1 MNQIFKVVFNAA
13 RGKKMVVNEAT
24 SSVQMGKMAAVTVA
38 VVAALGAGSAMA
50 EDWEA
55 DGKTVVIDGNTAVT
69 IDGVQAESTVPS
81 GAAVFGGLREQGEA
95 NIKNNL
101 ADILNSNLTVK
112 GSGTFEDIIGGHY
125 ATLGSQGDKK
135 LIVESGNVVL
145 GDLSVTIEGSDVAV
159 TRAVVGGSKI
169 ARNSVNGNL
178 EYTHT
183 NLNDDGTFKSGVF
196 TAKTNSTNLE
206 IFGGTFGQDDG
217 KYNGTYGNPE
227 QVVAA
232 GDFIKDIGWGLVQT
246 DSNIGTTNLTIHDG
260 TFNAIVVG
268 GSYAAVYA
276 DFHTVVN
283 MNVGTANTVI
293 NGGTFNQAIFA
304 GSAIYTAKEHYEQ
317 HECPLKKEPN
327 ASYLQAHVGVAN
339 LTIDGATAQDV
350 YAGGLVQF
358 EEVDDIAQ
366 ITIGESNLTISNS
379 TVANVYGVTGYSQV
393 GDVDGVRTET
403 VKPTYTDEN
412 NVEHKDTTKTGLTL
426 TNTTVANTVDIQDG
440 SVELRVE
447 ADGKTSVGTLSL
459 GAKVGVT
466 MSGDG
471 TFNDA
476 TGGDIAA
483 LSEHITVGE
492 KPADETVKNADLSL
506 DEGAVMGAVT
516 ARINENGEIV
526 DKKVAVNDKTD
537 SLTNKVVHIP
547 QIINRIMMND
557 VRKRMGD
564 IRSAEG
570 THGAWVRYNGGEMS
584 GRGIDNDFN
593 MIQVGF
599 DTMPGADA
607 PRFGVAFSYANSEA
621 EDGYGTADMDAYS
634 LAAYAT
640 KFYDN
645 GMFVDVIGRLAKID
659 TDLDNVGMTGK
670 MDNLAVS
677 LSGEF
682 GWRFDVTKSLYVEP
696 AVEATYTYMDSD
708 EFTLGQ
714 GEYELESTDSFI
726 GRAGFAAGFKCPA
739 NKGDVYVRAAVAH
752 EFLGDATMN
761 SSINGHR
768 AAAVELDGKDTWIE
782 FGLGANFNVN
792 ESTYVYADVERTEG
806 AAIDEDWRANVGV
819 RFAF

>member
-24 SSVQMGKMAAVTVA
+24 SSVQKGKMAAVTVA
-38 VVAALGAGSAMA
+38 VAGALMLGANVAGAKPLGGQNLSGKVT
-50 EDWEA
+50 EDP
-55 DGKTVVIDGNTAVT
+55 
-69 IDGVQAESTVPS
+69 GVGVSDVLT
-81 GAAVFGGLREQGEA
+81 
-95 NIKNNL
+95 
-101 ADILNSNLTVK
+101 LTVNEELY
-112 GSGTFEDIIGGHY
+112 GQPIDDEVISGHY
-125 ATLGSQGDKK
+125 FGINPDTTYLHGQEKTFNIQSTTTN
-135 LIVESGNVVL
+135 ISGNVTV
-145 GDLSVTIEGSDVAV
+145 VEGVF
-159 TRAVVGGSKI
+159 GGSKI
-169 ARNSVNGNL
+169 AGGFGEPNTNSPAVTLVLNTNSTDLTIEGGVFGTYDRINTADCSQCEFAMRKVVTAGDFVKDRGLNYGAPVKIETSIKDANLTIHGGTFHSTVFGGSVLSNYAYDQVNMNAKVDKTTVTITG
-178 EYTHT
+178 
-183 NLNDDGTFKSGVF
+183 GTFKSAVF
-196 TAKTNSTNLE
+196 AGGAAMNLYGGAGASGTPREGSE
-206 IFGGTFGQDDG
+206 IVSEVTEANLIIQG
-217 KYNGTYGNPE
+217 
-227 QVVAA
+227 
-232 GDFIKDIGWGLVQT
+232 GDFEQGIYTGGLEGYLEGKEAVRITTKATVEKANVTVVNSKVSAIRGHNAKGVMQVEGDKGTGWEF
-246 DSNIGTTNLTIHDG
+246 TNLTEEEDD
-260 TFNAIVVG
+260 VV
-268 GSYAAVYA
+268 
-276 DFHTVVN
+276 DTDLQ
-283 MNVGTANTVI
+283 VI
-293 NGGTFNQAIFA
+293 
-304 GSAIYTAKEHYEQ
+304 
-317 HECPLKKEPN
+317 
-327 ASYLQAHVGVAN
+327 
-339 LTIDGATAQDV
+339 
-350 YAGGLVQF
+350 
-358 EEVDDIAQ
+358 
-366 ITIGESNLTISNS
+366 NS
-379 TVANVYGVTGYSQV
+379 TVETIDVTEG
-393 GDVDGVRTET
+393 E
-403 VKPTYTDEN
+403 
-412 NVEHKDTTKTGLTL
+412 
-426 TNTTVANTVDIQDG
+426 
-440 SVELRVE
+440 VELRVE
-447 ADGKTSVGTLSL
+447 GENGQTSVKTLSL
-459 GAKVGVT
+459 GYAVGLKMT
-466 MSGDG
+466 GDG

-726 GRAGFAAGFKCPA
+726 GRAGIAAGFKCPA

-761 SSINGHR
+761 SSINGNR
-768 AAAVELDGKDTWIE
+768 ALAVELDGKDTWVE

>member
-1 MNQIFKVVFNAA
+1 MNKVV
-13 RGKKMVVNEAT
+13 T
-24 SSVQMGKMAAVTVA
+24 
-38 VVAALGAGSAMA
+38 
-50 EDWEA
+50 
-55 DGKTVVIDGNTAVT
+55 
-69 IDGVQAESTVPS
+69 
-81 GAAVFGGLREQGEA
+81 
-95 NIKNNL
+95 
-101 ADILNSNLTVK
+101 
-112 GSGTFEDIIGGHY
+112 
-125 ATLGSQGDKK
+125 
-135 LIVESGNVVL
+135 
-145 GDLSVTIEGSDVAV
+145 
-159 TRAVVGGSKI
+159 
-169 ARNSVNGNL
+169 
-178 EYTHT
+178 
-183 NLNDDGTFKSGVF
+183 
-196 TAKTNSTNLE
+196 
-206 IFGGTFGQDDG
+206 
-217 KYNGTYGNPE
+217 
-227 QVVAA
+227 A
-232 GDFIKDIGWGLVQT
+232 GDFIKDRGINYGGEMILSSTVQ
-246 DSNIGTTNLTIHDG
+246 DANLT
-260 TFNAIVVG
+260 
-268 GSYAAVYA
+268 
-276 DFHTVVN
+276 
-283 MNVGTANTVI
+283 I
-293 NGGTFNQAIFA
+293 NGGTFHSTIFGGSVLSNYGFDRVNMSSTVEKTTVTITNGTFKSAVFA
-304 GSAIYTAKEHYEQ
+304 GGAAMSLVEKDVDHPDKPFETSQIVSKVEE
-317 HECPLKKEPN
+317 
-327 ASYLQAHVGVAN
+327 AN
-339 LTIDGATAQDV
+339 LIIKGGNFEQGI
-350 YAGGLVQF
+350 YAGGLEGYVDGQENVRVVPHADVDLAKITVMNTTVKAIYGYNAKGVIKDGNWTYQNAGDSSASTFATPAESNGDAVTTHLKIINSTVQ
-358 EEVDDIAQ
+358 EEVD
-366 ITIGESNLTISNS
+366 
-379 TVANVYGVTGYSQV
+379 VA
-393 GDVDGVRTET
+393 
-403 VKPTYTDEN
+403 
-412 NVEHKDTTKTGLTL
+412 
-426 TNTTVANTVDIQDG
+426 DG

-447 ADGKTSVGTLSL
+447 GENGQTSVKTLSL
-459 GAKVGVT
+459 GDAVGLKMT
-466 MSGDG
+466 GDG

-516 ARINENGEIV
+516 ARLNENGEIV

-557 VRKRMGD
+557 VRKRMSD

-621 EDGYGTADMDAYS
+621 DDGYGTADMDAYS

-726 GRAGFAAGFKCPA
+726 GRAGIAAGFKCPA

>member
-24 SSVQMGKMAAVTVA
+24 SSVQKGKMAAVTVA
-38 VVAALGAGSAMA
+38 VAGALMLGANVAGAKPLGGENLSGKVT
-50 EDWEA
+50 EDPGVGVS
-55 DGKTVVIDGNTAVT
+55 DVLTLTVNEELYGQT
-69 IDGVQAESTVPS
+69 IDDEVIS
-81 GAAVFGGLREQGEA
+81 
-95 NIKNNL
+95 
-101 ADILNSNLTVK
+101 
-112 GSGTFEDIIGGHY
+112 GHY
-125 ATLGSQGDKK
+125 FGINPDTTYLHGQEKTFNIQSTTTN
-135 LIVESGNVVL
+135 ISGNVTV
-145 GDLSVTIEGSDVAV
+145 VEGVF
-159 TRAVVGGSKI
+159 GGSKI
-169 ARNSVNGNL
+169 AGGFGEPNTNSPAVTL
-178 EYTHT
+178 V
-183 NLNDDGTFKSGVF
+183 LN
-196 TAKTNSTNLE
+196 TNSTDLTIE
-206 IFGGTFGQDDG
+206 DG
-217 KYNGTYGNPE
+217 VFGTYDRINTADCSQCE
-227 QVVAA
+227 FAMRKVVTA
-232 GDFIKDIGWGLVQT
+232 GDFVKDRGLNYGAPVKIETSIKDA
-246 DSNIGTTNLTIHDG
+246 NLTIHGG
-260 TFNAIVVG
+260 TFHSTVFG
-268 GSYAAVYA
+268 GSVLSNYAYDQVNMNAKVDKTTVTITGGTLKSAVFAGGAAMNLYGGA
-276 DFHTVVN
+276 GASGTPREGSEIVSEVTEANLIIQGGDFEQGIYTGGLEGYLEGKEPVRITTKATVEKANVTVVN
-283 MNVGTANTVI
+283 SNV
-293 NGGTFNQAIFA
+293 
-304 GSAIYTAKEHYEQ
+304 SAIRGHNAK
-317 HECPLKKEPN
+317 
-327 ASYLQAHVGVAN
+327 GVMQVEGDKGTGWEFTN
-339 LTIDGATAQDV
+339 LTEEEDDV
-350 YAGGLVQF
+350 
-358 EEVDDIAQ
+358 VDTDLQVI
-366 ITIGESNLTISNS
+366 NS
-379 TVANVYGVTGYSQV
+379 TVETIDVTEG
-393 GDVDGVRTET
+393 E
-403 VKPTYTDEN
+403 
-412 NVEHKDTTKTGLTL
+412 
-426 TNTTVANTVDIQDG
+426 
-440 SVELRVE
+440 VELRVE
-447 ADGKTSVGTLSL
+447 GVGEESVTSVNTLTL
-459 GAKVGVT
+459 GKEVDVT

-476 TGGDIAA
+476 TGGDVDA
-483 LSEHITVGE
+483 LAERITIKNVQIGDTESETLTKGTVR
-492 KPADETVKNADLSL
+492 L
-506 DEGAVMGAVT
+506 DEGSVMGVVT
-516 ARINENGEIV
+516 AKINEKGEIV
-526 DKKVAVNDKTD
+526 EKTVAVNDKTD

-584 GRGIDNDFN
+584 GRGIENDFN

-659 TDLDNVGMTGK
+659 TDLENVGRKGQ
-670 MDNLAVS
+670 MDNLVVS

-726 GRAGFAAGFKCPA
+726 GRAGIAAGFKCPA
-739 NKGDVYVRAAVAH
+739 NKSDVYVRAAVAH

-761 SSINGHR
+761 SSINGNR
-768 AAAVELDGKDTWIE
+768 ALAVELDGKDTWVE

>member
-1 MNQIFKVVFNAA
+1 MNQIFKVVFNAV

-24 SSVQMGKMAAVTVA
+24 SSVQKGKTAAVTVA
-38 VVAALGAGSAMA
+38 VAGTLMLGANVAAVAADLSKAIGGNKLDYAATLPAEMKNAPTLNLSGGDYQSVISGHYVGFNVDTKYLQGKDTSFSLQSTSTNISGDVKVVEGVYAGSLIAGGYG
-50 EDWEA
+50 DGDA
-55 DGKTVVIDGNTAVT
+55 DYAGGTVNFETASTNLT
-69 IDGVQAESTVPS
+69 IDG
-81 GAAVFGGLREQGEA
+81 GEF
-95 NIKNNL
+95 
-101 ADILNSNLTVK
+101 
-112 GSGTFEDIIGGHY
+112 GTFVFNSEPADCPQCEP
-125 ATLGSQGDKK
+125 AMNK
-135 LIVESGNVVL
+135 VV
-145 GDLSVTIEGSDVAV
+145 T
-159 TRAVVGGSKI
+159 
-169 ARNSVNGNL
+169 
-178 EYTHT
+178 
-183 NLNDDGTFKSGVF
+183 
-196 TAKTNSTNLE
+196 
-206 IFGGTFGQDDG
+206 
-217 KYNGTYGNPE
+217 
-227 QVVAA
+227 A
-232 GDFIKDIGWGLVQT
+232 GDFIKDRGINYGGEMILSSTVQ
-246 DSNIGTTNLTIHDG
+246 DANLT
-260 TFNAIVVG
+260 
-268 GSYAAVYA
+268 
-276 DFHTVVN
+276 
-283 MNVGTANTVI
+283 I
-293 NGGTFNQAIFA
+293 NGGTFHSTIFGGSVLSNYGFDRVNMSSTVEKTTVTITNGTFKSAVFA
-304 GSAIYTAKEHYEQ
+304 GGAAMSLVEKDVDHPDKPFETSQIVSKVEE
-317 HECPLKKEPN
+317 
-327 ASYLQAHVGVAN
+327 AN
-339 LTIDGATAQDV
+339 LIIKGGNFEQGI
-350 YAGGLVQF
+350 YAGGLEGYVDGQENVRVVPHADVDLAKITVMNTTVKAIYGYNAKGVIKDGNWTYQNAGDSSASTFATPAESNGDAVTTHLKIINSTVQ
-358 EEVDDIAQ
+358 EEVD
-366 ITIGESNLTISNS
+366 
-379 TVANVYGVTGYSQV
+379 VA
-393 GDVDGVRTET
+393 
-403 VKPTYTDEN
+403 
-412 NVEHKDTTKTGLTL
+412 
-426 TNTTVANTVDIQDG
+426 DG

-447 ADGKTSVGTLSL
+447 GENGQTSVKTLSL
-459 GAKVGVT
+459 GDAVGLKMT
-466 MSGDG
+466 GDG

-516 ARINENGEIV
+516 ARLNENGEIV

-621 EDGYGTADMDAYS
+621 DDGYGTADMDAYS

-726 GRAGFAAGFKCPA
+726 GRAGIAAGFKCPA

>member
-1 MNQIFKVVFNAA
+1 
-13 RGKKMVVNEAT
+13 
-24 SSVQMGKMAAVTVA
+24 MAPAHTC
-38 VVAALGAGSAMA
+38 SC
-50 EDWEA
+50 
-55 DGKTVVIDGNTAVT
+55 
-69 IDGVQAESTVPS
+69 
-81 GAAVFGGLREQGEA
+81 
-95 NIKNNL
+95 
-101 ADILNSNLTVK
+101 
-112 GSGTFEDIIGGHY
+112 
-125 ATLGSQGDKK
+125 ATLNPVNVSRAYGS
-135 LIVESGNVVL
+135 
-145 GDLSVTIEGSDVAV
+145 
-159 TRAVVGGSKI
+159 
-169 ARNSVNGNL
+169 
-178 EYTHT
+178 
-183 NLNDDGTFKSGVF
+183 
-196 TAKTNSTNLE
+196 
-206 IFGGTFGQDDG
+206 
-217 KYNGTYGNPE
+217 
-227 QVVAA
+227 
-232 GDFIKDIGWGLVQT
+232 
-246 DSNIGTTNLTIHDG
+246 
-260 TFNAIVVG
+260 
-268 GSYAAVYA
+268 
-276 DFHTVVN
+276 
-283 MNVGTANTVI
+283 
-293 NGGTFNQAIFA
+293 
-304 GSAIYTAKEHYEQ
+304 
-317 HECPLKKEPN
+317 
-327 ASYLQAHVGVAN
+327 
-339 LTIDGATAQDV
+339 
-350 YAGGLVQF
+350 
-358 EEVDDIAQ
+358 
-366 ITIGESNLTISNS
+366 
-379 TVANVYGVTGYSQV
+379 VYGVENFALGNGLAAADNPAVTLILCNKLFTFFLCHIAETNWC
-393 GDVDGVRTET
+393 RTT
-403 VKPTYTDEN
+403 AVK
-412 NVEHKDTTKTGLTL
+412 VCFLLGSGLFGEKL
-426 TNTTVANTVDIQDG
+426 RDIFCNG
-440 SVELRVE
+440 GRS
-447 ADGKTSVGTLSL
+447 GKTRRFYTRNIDKAVVFIGIAYYKVIRNRMRSDTCKRCYCASDIYVRNGFQSL
-459 GAKVGVT
+459 RENKLK
-466 MSGDG
+466 
-471 TFNDA
+471 
-476 TGGDIAA
+476 A
-483 LSEHITVGE
+483 LGSCIHIVLIILIRRRR
-492 KPADETVKNADLSL
+492 A
-506 DEGAVMGAVT
+506 
-516 ARINENGEIV
+516 

-726 GRAGFAAGFKCPA
+726 GRAGIAAGFKCPA

-792 ESTYVYADVERTEG
+792 ESSYVYADVERTEG

>member
-24 SSVQMGKMAAVTVA
+24 SSVQKGKMAAVTVA
-38 VVAALGAGSAMA
+38 VAGTLMLGANVATVAADLSKAIGGNKLDYAATLPAEMKNAPTLNLSGRDYQSVISGHYVGFNVDTKYLQGKDTSFSLQSTSTNISGDVKVVEGVYAGSLIAGGYR
-50 EDWEA
+50 DGDA
-55 DGKTVVIDGNTAVT
+55 DYAGGTVNFETASTNLT
-69 IDGVQAESTVPS
+69 IDG
-81 GAAVFGGLREQGEA
+81 GEF
-95 NIKNNL
+95 
-101 ADILNSNLTVK
+101 
-112 GSGTFEDIIGGHY
+112 GTFDFNPNPADADCPQCEP
-125 ATLGSQGDKK
+125 AMNK
-135 LIVESGNVVL
+135 VV
-145 GDLSVTIEGSDVAV
+145 T
-159 TRAVVGGSKI
+159 
-169 ARNSVNGNL
+169 
-178 EYTHT
+178 
-183 NLNDDGTFKSGVF
+183 
-196 TAKTNSTNLE
+196 
-206 IFGGTFGQDDG
+206 
-217 KYNGTYGNPE
+217 
-227 QVVAA
+227 A
-232 GDFIKDIGWGLVQT
+232 GDFIKDRGINYGGEMILSSTVQ
-246 DSNIGTTNLTIHDG
+246 DANLT
-260 TFNAIVVG
+260 
-268 GSYAAVYA
+268 
-276 DFHTVVN
+276 
-283 MNVGTANTVI
+283 I
-293 NGGTFNQAIFA
+293 NGGTFHSTIFGGSVLSNYGFDRVNMSSTVEKTTVTITNGTFKSAVFA
-304 GSAIYTAKEHYEQ
+304 GGAAMSLVERDVADKPFETSQIVSKVEE
-317 HECPLKKEPN
+317 
-327 ASYLQAHVGVAN
+327 AN
-339 LTIDGATAQDV
+339 LIIKGGNFEQGI
-350 YAGGLVQF
+350 YAGGLEGYVDGQENVRVVPHADVDLAKITVMNTTVKAIYGYNAKGVIKDGNWTYQNAGDSSASTFATPAESNGDAVTTHLKIINSTVQ
-358 EEVDDIAQ
+358 EEVD
-366 ITIGESNLTISNS
+366 
-379 TVANVYGVTGYSQV
+379 VA
-393 GDVDGVRTET
+393 
-403 VKPTYTDEN
+403 
-412 NVEHKDTTKTGLTL
+412 
-426 TNTTVANTVDIQDG
+426 DG

-447 ADGKTSVGTLSL
+447 GENGQTSVKTLSR
-459 GAKVGVT
+459 GDAVGLKMT
-466 MSGDG
+466 GDG

-584 GRGIDNDFN
+584 GRGIENDFN

-726 GRAGFAAGFKCPA
+726 GRAGIAAGFKCPA

-761 SSINGHR
+761 SSINGNR
-768 AAAVELDGKDTWIE
+768 ALAVELDGKDTWVE

>member
-1 MNQIFKVVFNAA
+1 
-13 RGKKMVVNEAT
+13 MVDT
-24 SSVQMGKMAAVTVA
+24 DLQ
-38 VVAALGAGSAMA
+38 
-50 EDWEA
+50 
-55 DGKTVVIDGNTAVT
+55 VI
-69 IDGVQAESTVPS
+69 
-81 GAAVFGGLREQGEA
+81 
-95 NIKNNL
+95 
-101 ADILNSNLTVK
+101 
-112 GSGTFEDIIGGHY
+112 
-125 ATLGSQGDKK
+125 
-135 LIVESGNVVL
+135 
-145 GDLSVTIEGSDVAV
+145 
-159 TRAVVGGSKI
+159 
-169 ARNSVNGNL
+169 
-178 EYTHT
+178 
-183 NLNDDGTFKSGVF
+183 
-196 TAKTNSTNLE
+196 
-206 IFGGTFGQDDG
+206 
-217 KYNGTYGNPE
+217 
-227 QVVAA
+227 
-232 GDFIKDIGWGLVQT
+232 
-246 DSNIGTTNLTIHDG
+246 
-260 TFNAIVVG
+260 
-268 GSYAAVYA
+268 
-276 DFHTVVN
+276 
-283 MNVGTANTVI
+283 
-293 NGGTFNQAIFA
+293 
-304 GSAIYTAKEHYEQ
+304 
-317 HECPLKKEPN
+317 
-327 ASYLQAHVGVAN
+327 
-339 LTIDGATAQDV
+339 
-350 YAGGLVQF
+350 
-358 EEVDDIAQ
+358 
-366 ITIGESNLTISNS
+366 NS
-379 TVANVYGVTGYSQV
+379 TVGTIDVTEG
-393 GDVDGVRTET
+393 E
-403 VKPTYTDEN
+403 
-412 NVEHKDTTKTGLTL
+412 
-426 TNTTVANTVDIQDG
+426 
-440 SVELRVE
+440 VELRVE
-447 ADGKTSVGTLSL
+447 GENGQTSVKTLSL
-459 GAKVGVT
+459 GDAVGLKMT
-466 MSGDG
+466 GDG

-492 KPADETVKNADLSL
+492 KPADLSL

-599 DTMPGADA
+599 DTMSGADA

-708 EFTLGQ
+708 EFTLVQ

-726 GRAGFAAGFKCPA
+726 GRAGIAAGFKCPA

-761 SSINGHR
+761 SSINGNR
-768 AAAVELDGKDTWIE
+768 ALAVELDGKDTWVE

>member
-1 MNQIFKVVFNAA
+1 ME
-13 RGKKMVVNEAT
+13 GKEPVRITTKAT
-24 SSVQMGKMAAVTVA
+24 VEK
-38 VVAALGAGSAMA
+38 
-50 EDWEA
+50 
-55 DGKTVVIDGNTAVT
+55 
-69 IDGVQAESTVPS
+69 
-81 GAAVFGGLREQGEA
+81 A
-95 NIKNNL
+95 N
-101 ADILNSNLTVK
+101 V
-112 GSGTFEDIIGGHY
+112 
-125 ATLGSQGDKK
+125 
-135 LIVESGNVVL
+135 
-145 GDLSVTIEGSDVAV
+145 
-159 TRAVVGGSKI
+159 
-169 ARNSVNGNL
+169 
-178 EYTHT
+178 
-183 NLNDDGTFKSGVF
+183 
-196 TAKTNSTNLE
+196 
-206 IFGGTFGQDDG
+206 
-217 KYNGTYGNPE
+217 
-227 QVVAA
+227 
-232 GDFIKDIGWGLVQT
+232 
-246 DSNIGTTNLTIHDG
+246 
-260 TFNAIVVG
+260 
-268 GSYAAVYA
+268 
-276 DFHTVVN
+276 TVVN
-283 MNVGTANTVI
+283 SNV
-293 NGGTFNQAIFA
+293 
-304 GSAIYTAKEHYEQ
+304 SAIRGHNAKGVMQVEGDKGTGWEFTNLI
-317 HECPLKKEPN
+317 EEEDDVVDTD
-327 ASYLQAHVGVAN
+327 LQV
-339 LTIDGATAQDV
+339 I
-350 YAGGLVQF
+350 
-358 EEVDDIAQ
+358 
-366 ITIGESNLTISNS
+366 NS
-379 TVANVYGVTGYSQV
+379 TVETIDVTEG
-393 GDVDGVRTET
+393 E
-403 VKPTYTDEN
+403 
-412 NVEHKDTTKTGLTL
+412 
-426 TNTTVANTVDIQDG
+426 
-440 SVELRVE
+440 VELRVE
-447 ADGKTSVGTLSL
+447 GVGEESVTSVNTLTL
-459 GAKVGVT
+459 GKEVDVT

-476 TGGDIAA
+476 TGGDVDA
-483 LSEHITVGE
+483 LAERITIKNVQIGDTESETLTKGTVR
-492 KPADETVKNADLSL
+492 L
-506 DEGAVMGAVT
+506 DEGSVMGVVT
-516 ARINENGEIV
+516 AKINEKGEIV
-526 DKKVAVNDKTD
+526 EKTVAVNDKTD

-584 GRGIDNDFN
+584 GRGIENDFN

-726 GRAGFAAGFKCPA
+726 GRAGIAAGFKCPA

-761 SSINGHR
+761 SSINGNR
-768 AAAVELDGKDTWIE
+768 ALAVELDGKDTWVE

>member
-1 MNQIFKVVFNAA
+1 M
-13 RGKKMVVNEAT
+13 
-24 SSVQMGKMAAVTVA
+24 
-38 VVAALGAGSAMA
+38 
-50 EDWEA
+50 
-55 DGKTVVIDGNTAVT
+55 
-69 IDGVQAESTVPS
+69 
-81 GAAVFGGLREQGEA
+81 
-95 NIKNNL
+95 
-101 ADILNSNLTVK
+101 
-112 GSGTFEDIIGGHY
+112 
-125 ATLGSQGDKK
+125 
-135 LIVESGNVVL
+135 
-145 GDLSVTIEGSDVAV
+145 
-159 TRAVVGGSKI
+159 
-169 ARNSVNGNL
+169 
-178 EYTHT
+178 
-183 NLNDDGTFKSGVF
+183 
-196 TAKTNSTNLE
+196 
-206 IFGGTFGQDDG
+206 
-217 KYNGTYGNPE
+217 
-227 QVVAA
+227 
-232 GDFIKDIGWGLVQT
+232 
-246 DSNIGTTNLTIHDG
+246 
-260 TFNAIVVG
+260 
-268 GSYAAVYA
+268 
-276 DFHTVVN
+276 
-283 MNVGTANTVI
+283 
-293 NGGTFNQAIFA
+293 
-304 GSAIYTAKEHYEQ
+304 
-317 HECPLKKEPN
+317 
-327 ASYLQAHVGVAN
+327 
-339 LTIDGATAQDV
+339 
-350 YAGGLVQF
+350 
-358 EEVDDIAQ
+358 
-366 ITIGESNLTISNS
+366 
-379 TVANVYGVTGYSQV
+379 
-393 GDVDGVRTET
+393 
-403 VKPTYTDEN
+403 
-412 NVEHKDTTKTGLTL
+412 
-426 TNTTVANTVDIQDG
+426 
-440 SVELRVE
+440 
-447 ADGKTSVGTLSL
+447 
-459 GAKVGVT
+459 
-466 MSGDG
+466 
-471 TFNDA
+471 
-476 TGGDIAA
+476 
-483 LSEHITVGE
+483 
-492 KPADETVKNADLSL
+492 KNADLSL

-599 DTMPGADA
+599 DTMSGADA

-708 EFTLGQ
+708 EFTLVQ

-726 GRAGFAAGFKCPA
+726 GRAGIAAGFKCPA

-761 SSINGHR
+761 SSINGNR
-768 AAAVELDGKDTWIE
+768 ALAVELDGKDTWVE

>member
-24 SSVQMGKMAAVTVA
+24 SSVQKGKMAAVTVA
-38 VVAALGAGSAMA
+38 VAGTLMLGANVATVAADLSKAIGGNKLDYAATLPAEMKNAPTLNLSGRDYQSVISGHYVGFNVDTKYLQGKDTSFSLQSTSTNISGDVKVVEGVYAGSLIAGGYR
-50 EDWEA
+50 DGDA
-55 DGKTVVIDGNTAVT
+55 DYAGGTVNFETASTNLT
-69 IDGVQAESTVPS
+69 IDG
-81 GAAVFGGLREQGEA
+81 GEF
-95 NIKNNL
+95 
-101 ADILNSNLTVK
+101 
-112 GSGTFEDIIGGHY
+112 GTFDFNPNPADADCPQCEP
-125 ATLGSQGDKK
+125 AMNK
-135 LIVESGNVVL
+135 VV
-145 GDLSVTIEGSDVAV
+145 T
-159 TRAVVGGSKI
+159 
-169 ARNSVNGNL
+169 
-178 EYTHT
+178 
-183 NLNDDGTFKSGVF
+183 
-196 TAKTNSTNLE
+196 
-206 IFGGTFGQDDG
+206 
-217 KYNGTYGNPE
+217 
-227 QVVAA
+227 A
-232 GDFIKDIGWGLVQT
+232 GDFIKDRGINYGGEMILSSTVQ
-246 DSNIGTTNLTIHDG
+246 DANLT
-260 TFNAIVVG
+260 
-268 GSYAAVYA
+268 
-276 DFHTVVN
+276 
-283 MNVGTANTVI
+283 I
-293 NGGTFNQAIFA
+293 NGGTFHSTIFGGSVLSNYGFDRVNMSSTVEKTTVTITNGTFKSAVFA
-304 GSAIYTAKEHYEQ
+304 GGAAMSLVERDVADKPFETSQIVSKVEE
-317 HECPLKKEPN
+317 
-327 ASYLQAHVGVAN
+327 AN
-339 LTIDGATAQDV
+339 LIIKGGNFEQGI
-350 YAGGLVQF
+350 YAGGLEGYVDGQENVRVVPHADVDLAKITVMNTTVKAIYGYNAKGVIKDGNWTYQNAGDSSASTFATPAESNGDAVTTHLKIINSTVQ
-358 EEVDDIAQ
+358 EEVD
-366 ITIGESNLTISNS
+366 
-379 TVANVYGVTGYSQV
+379 VA
-393 GDVDGVRTET
+393 
-403 VKPTYTDEN
+403 
-412 NVEHKDTTKTGLTL
+412 
-426 TNTTVANTVDIQDG
+426 DG

-447 ADGKTSVGTLSL
+447 GENGQTSVKTLSR
-459 GAKVGVT
+459 GDAVGLKMT
-466 MSGDG
+466 GDG

-726 GRAGFAAGFKCPA
+726 GRAGIAAGFKCPA